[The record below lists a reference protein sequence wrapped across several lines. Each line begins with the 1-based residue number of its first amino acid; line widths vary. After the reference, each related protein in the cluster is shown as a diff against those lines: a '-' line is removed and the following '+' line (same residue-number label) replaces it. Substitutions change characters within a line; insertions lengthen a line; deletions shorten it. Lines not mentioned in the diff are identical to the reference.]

1 MTSTIRVTS
10 VGPAPT
16 GTTTNLMNGLAKAL
30 LSYDQRNATTDS
42 SFNISSVADE
52 TTGITN
58 ITLTTNT
65 SSATDRIVLCSCWNT
80 DDDGSTEAGGDVRG
94 FVTTCQH
101 HSNNTT
107 SRYDI
112 ETAYGSYNGIGAGDH
127 VDTDGQRSAIYGDL
141 A

>member
-65 SSATDRIVLCSCWNT
+65 SSATDRIVLCS
-80 DDDGSTEAGGDVRG
+80 
-94 FVTTCQH
+94 
-101 HSNNTT
+101 
-107 SRYDI
+107 
-112 ETAYGSYNGIGAGDH
+112 
-127 VDTDGQRSAIYGDL
+127 
-141 A
+141 